1 MTMPA
6 YPLLE
11 VLQVKIRRVE
21 DQEIV
26 VKRKR
31 EAWEN
36 EKKKLEEQEAAR
48 DKVLKHYKDKLQQ
61 LRDELDKD
69 TTVEAIKMMK
79 IYIKEVSEK
88 LKVEEK
94 KVAEQK
100 AQVDAA
106 QKELDAAIDELR
118 RRRQDV
124 DKIETHREDW
134 IKGIKKELQILE
146 GREEDELGQIIF
158 SKKQREEY

>member
-21 DQEIV
+21 DQELV
-26 VKRKR
+26 VTRKR
-31 EAWEN
+31 EALEN
-36 EKKKLEEQEAAR
+36 EKKKLAEREEAR
-48 DKVLKHYKDKLQQ
+48 NKVQKHYKDKLWQ
-61 LRDELDKD
+61 LRDELDHD
-69 TTVEAIKMMK
+69 TDTETIKTMK

-94 KVAEQK
+94 KVEEQK
-100 AQVDAA
+100 KQVEAA
-106 QKELDAAIDELR
+106 QKDLNDALEELK

-134 IKGIKKELQILE
+134 LKGVKKELEIIE
-146 GREEDELGQIIF
+146 GREEDEIGQIIF
-158 SKKQREEY
+158 SKKRREEF

>member
-11 VLQVKIRRVE
+11 VLRVKIRRVE
-21 DQEIV
+21 DQETIV
-26 VKRKR
+26 ARKR
-31 EAWEN
+31 ENLEN
-36 EKKKLEEQEAAR
+36 EKKKLAECEAAR
-48 DKVLKHYKDKLQQ
+48 DKVQKHYQDKLWQ
-61 LRDELDKD
+61 LREELDHD
-69 TTVEAIKMMK
+69 TDAETIKMMK

-94 KVAEQK
+94 KVEEQK
-100 AQVDAA
+100 KQVQAA
-106 QKELDAAIDELR
+106 EKEVEEAVLELK

-134 IKGIKKELQILE
+134 LKGMKKEMEVIQA
-146 GREEDELGQIIF
+146 REEDEIGQIIF
-158 SKKQREEY
+158 SKKQRDGY

>member
-1 MTMPA
+1 MPA

-21 DQEIV
+21 DQELIV
-26 VKRKR
+26 TRKR
-31 EAWEN
+31 EALEN
-36 EKKKLEEQEAAR
+36 EKKKLAEREESR
-48 DKVLKHYKDKLQQ
+48 DKVLKHYKDKLWQ
-61 LRDELDKD
+61 LRDELDHD
-69 TTVEAIKMMK
+69 TDTETIKTMK

-94 KVAEQK
+94 KVEEQK
-100 AQVDAA
+100 KQVEAA
-106 QKELDAAIDELR
+106 QKDLNDALEELK

-134 IKGIKKELQILE
+134 LKGVKKELEIIE
-146 GREEDELGQIIF
+146 GREEDEIGQIIF
-158 SKKQREEY
+158 SKKRREEF